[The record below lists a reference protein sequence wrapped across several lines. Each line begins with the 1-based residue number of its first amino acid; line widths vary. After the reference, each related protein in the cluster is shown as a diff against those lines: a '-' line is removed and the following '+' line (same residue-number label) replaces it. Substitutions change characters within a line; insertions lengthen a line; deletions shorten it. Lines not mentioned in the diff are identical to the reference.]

1 MKKID
6 RICER
11 HESTQ
16 TQAARILFELAHQPP
31 AEAAT
36 ARAGSTARLR
46 TSPNSAVKICSAAQ
60 AMTAPSSATT
70 RNSRSAAYKSLF
82 ERGSSVS
89 FVAELFQQRVD
100 AGDIA
105 QPRAPNRQLGPASV

>member
-36 ARAGSTARLR
+36 GARRVHGQASHL
-46 TSPNSAVKICSAAQ
+46 AQ
-60 AMTAPSSATT
+60 LGGE
-70 RNSRSAAYKSLF
+70 NLQ
-82 ERGSSVS
+82 RG
-89 FVAELFQQRVD
+89 
-100 AGDIA
+100 AGDDGAVVRDHSELA
-105 QPRAPNRQLGPASV
+105 QRGV